1 VRPLGATE
9 TKFPE
14 WFPSLVN
21 RIRKEGDM
29 KPIYRTEKI
38 PITEKEFNEAIKKM
52 KKLKV
57 KNFMQILEQKNILDK
72 TQMNF
77 LILRLKKQ
85 KILLDMNIPIKI
97 YQMQK

>member
-77 LILRLKKQ
+77 LILKLKKQ

-97 YQMQK
+97 YQM